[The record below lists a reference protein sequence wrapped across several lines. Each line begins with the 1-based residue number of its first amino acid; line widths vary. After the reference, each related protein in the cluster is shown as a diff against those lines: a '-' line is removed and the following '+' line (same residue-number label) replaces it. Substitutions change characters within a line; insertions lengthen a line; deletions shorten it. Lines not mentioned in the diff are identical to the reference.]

1 MCAGVYW
8 IFNRNMMWR
17 LFIGGVKKALYVSS
31 WLKVDWRFSFILKS
45 VYWKVITIQ
54 IEYTKRCLLKSLNS
68 SYLIHIKGAYRPKKC
83 LLNKNVSIDQK
94 CAYRMKICLLR
105 GYNLLCI
112 NSGSYLFSNLFSISS
127 LSYLLETQKI
137 CGSSPKLLFVS

>member
-17 LFIGGVKKALYVSS
+17 LFIGGIKKALYVSS
-31 WLKVDWRFSFILKS
+31 WRFSRILKS
-45 VYWKVITIQ
+45 IHWKVITIQ
-54 IEYTKRCLLKSLNS
+54 IEHTKRCLLKNHNS
-68 SYLIHIKGAYRPKKC
+68 SYLIHIKGAYQPKKC
-83 LLNKNVSIDQK
+83 LSNENVSIDQK